1 MDGEIVATEAP
12 TAPILARRWRVSPLE
27 LLVAL
32 AVAIAFA
39 DSSIV
44 VLALPELY
52 GELSTSITGISWV
65 ITAYNLAVVVGVLA
79 LLPFER
85 RLRPSVVAICGLT
98 LFFASSVACAVA
110 DGLVW
115 LIAARTAQGLGAAL
129 LMVASLPVLVA
140 LSGRRHRAV
149 AIWVGAGTFG
159 AALGPALGGLLTWA
173 FSWRAIFA
181 VQAPV
186 AAAALAGALDRRARA
201 ARPARATGPRPPLAA
216 GLGLGL
222 SFAALVGALF
232 LAVLLVVT
240 VWTFGP
246 LAGALV
252 VSVLP
257 LAAVATSP
265 LSAYLRGAEDVAA
278 GCALLA
284 AGLTALALLPAS
296 SAAYAVPALALA
308 GAGLGLALPPLT
320 RRSLSEVGDLARSA
334 VYSVGVRHAGL
345 VVGLIVVAP
354 LLASALDETGQKA
367 TVAGTA
373 AVLDAPIPLTKK
385 VPIAL
390 DLYDGFQQA
399 KEGEIPNLDRPFDER
414 GGADD
419 SKLRQARDT
428 LREAVEA
435 PLTRAF
441 RPAFLVSALF
451 ALLACATALALRRR
465 RA

>member
-1 MDGEIVATEAP
+1 VRIGVRELAVA
-12 TAPILARRWRVSPLE
+12 V
-27 LLVAL
+27 

-52 GELSTSITGISWV
+52 GELHTSITGVSWV
-65 ITAYNLAVVVGVLA
+65 ITSYNLAVVVGVLA
-79 LLPFER
+79 VLPFER
-85 RLRPSVVAICGLT
+85 RLRPSVLALGGLA
-98 LFFASSVACAVA
+98 LFLASSIACATA
-110 DGLVW
+110 DGLPW
-115 LIAARTAQGLGAAL
+115 LIAARSAQGVGAAL
-129 LMVASLPVLVA
+129 LMAASLPLLVA
-140 LSGRRHRAV
+140 LSGTRDRAV
-149 AIWVGAGTFG
+149 ALWVGAGTFG
-159 AALGPALGGLLTWA
+159 AALGPALGGVLTWA

-186 AAAALAGALDRRARA
+186 AAAALVAMIDPRVRVARA
-201 ARPARATGPRPPLAA
+201 SEAAGPRPQVAA
-216 GLGLGL
+216 GVGLAL

-232 LAVLLVVT
+232 LAVLLIVT

-246 LAGALV
+246 LAGAAI

-257 LAAVATSP
+257 LAALATRP
-265 LSAYLRGAEDVAA
+265 VSAHLRGAEDVAA

-284 AGLTALALLPAS
+284 AGLAALALLPAS
-296 SAAYAVPALALA
+296 SATYAVPALALA

-345 VVGLIVVAP
+345 VLGLLVVAP
-354 LLASALDETGQKA
+354 LLASGLQETGRRA
-367 TVAGTA
+367 TQQGTA
-373 AVLDAPIPLTKK
+373 AVLDAQIPLTQKI
-385 VPIAL
+385 PIAL
-390 DLYDGFQQA
+390 DLYDGFQKA
-399 KEGEIPNLDRPFDER
+399 KEGEIPDLDQPFEER
-414 GGADD
+414 GAADNPAV
-419 SKLRQARDT
+419 REARDT

-441 RPAFLVSALF
+441 RPSFFVSALF
-451 ALLACATALALRRR
+451 ALLACATSLALRRR